1 MVYLRYITKSTLL
14 NRGWTNGM
22 IKKFFGTPTLSVPNP
37 HYATAPSMK
46 LFSIT
51 QVKRIER
58 KQEFWNYM
66 NSIAHKREV
75 AREMMAE
82 RHKRAKELILV
93 PHTDGMTNQRA

>member
-58 KQEFWNYM
+58 KQEFADYM
-66 NSIAHKREV
+66 SRIAHKREA
-75 AREMMAE
+75 ARERMVE
-82 RHKRAKELILV
+82 RHKKAKILILV